1 MIQGG
6 RGTFNTILTTWSN
19 HTPCV
24 LVRESR
30 GCARAFADFAL
41 KVQEHPERDPGSV
54 ERWASLLH
62 EQLEQWDV
70 KVPREK
76 VEEVVRL
83 LLPSLSKTP
92 PILDKRTMRDL
103 MIVFSMAKAESLETS
118 ILNAVVAS
126 CKLRTDAD
134 IERRKQAR
142 RAVKVPQPVGSL
154 EQPAK
159 PPVHLKARDP
169 DRYVGADCPEGV
181 RRLPIPDESL
191 VPWEVDWTATT
202 EGGYHPPTYEH
213 PVLTMNCNH
222 GATREDRRA
231 HASTKWADPPAPLSS
246 DLIAEVLSRKTYE
259 MRGVLL
265 WDHEKRLP
273 LNPRGRTG
281 LAGRGL
287 LGKWGPNHAA
297 DPIVTRLHPTTNQ
310 LQMVAIER
318 ADQPG
323 VWALPGGMVDEGE
336 TVSETVQREFRAE
349 VGNIL
354 DPEGQRRFEEATGKL
369 FASGGTVVYRG
380 YVDDPRTTDHAWI
393 ETTAFHFHCPPEIGD
408 KLALGAGDDAKR
420 AIWLD
425 INPMSEDRYANL
437 YASHRQLVDRVAEKI
452 APHERARVSQ
462 AHNKYPSRVDVP
474 DENVPW
480 SVPFPGYAPTD
491 YTDTTVTANFR
502 SPTRQRWADPEDPRQ
517 RHVSMETLIHEV
529 SSTVVSPRG
538 SAKRLLDPRSAE
550 TVSLTS
556 YWIERR
562 LTFEGPLQFEE
573 GNASLAPNGGRGR
586 PLNPRGRTGLA
597 GRGLLGKWGPNHA
610 ADPIVTRLHPTT
622 NQLQVVVVK
631 RTDGSDEW
639 SLPGALIATDD
650 LPCMQVL
657 TTARAMADRCQVG

>member
-1 MIQGG
+1 VLLVVQGG

-30 GCARAFADFAL
+30 GCARALADFAL
-41 KVQEHPERDPGSV
+41 KVQEHPEREPGSV
-54 ERWASLLH
+54 ELWASLLH

-70 KVPREK
+70 LKVPPEK
-76 VEEVVRL
+76 VEEAVRL
-83 LLPSLSKTP
+83 LLPSLSHTP
-92 PILDKRTMRDL
+92 APHTLDKRTLRDL
-103 MIVFSMAKAESLETS
+103 MIVFSMGKAESLETS

-134 IERRKQAR
+134 IERRKLAR

-159 PPVHLKARDP
+159 PPVHLKARDR

-181 RRLPIPDESL
+181 RRLAIADEGL
-191 VPWEVDWTATT
+191 VPWEADWTAA
-202 EGGYHPPTYEH
+202 GGYHPPTYEH
-213 PVLTMNCNH
+213 PVLTKFCNH
-222 GATREDRRA
+222 GATREERRA
-231 HASTKWADPPAPLSS
+231 HAKAKWADPPAPLSS

-259 MRGVLL
+259 MKGVLL

-349 VGNIL
+349 VGNIP
-354 DPEGQRRFEEATGKL
+354 DPEGQRLFEEATGRL

-393 ETTAFHFHCPPEIGD
+393 ETTAFHFHCPPEIGAP
-408 KLALGAGDDAKR
+408 LASNLGPISPPISP
-420 AIWLD
+420 AI
-425 INPMSEDRYANL
+425 
-437 YASHRQLVDRVAEKI
+437 
-452 APHERARVSQ
+452 
-462 AHNKYPSRVDVP
+462 
-474 DENVPW
+474 
-480 SVPFPGYAPTD
+480 
-491 YTDTTVTANFR
+491 
-502 SPTRQRWADPEDPRQ
+502 
-517 RHVSMETLIHEV
+517 
-529 SSTVVSPRG
+529 
-538 SAKRLLDPRSAE
+538 SA
-550 TVSLTS
+550 
-556 YWIERR
+556 
-562 LTFEGPLQFEE
+562 
-573 GNASLAPNGGRGR
+573 
-586 PLNPRGRTGLA
+586 
-597 GRGLLGKWGPNHA
+597 
-610 ADPIVTRLHPTT
+610 
-622 NQLQVVVVK
+622 
-631 RTDGSDEW
+631 
-639 SLPGALIATDD
+639 
-650 LPCMQVL
+650 
-657 TTARAMADRCQVG
+657 